1 MKKLFA
7 LILAVV
13 MIFCVCGCNKSSG
26 NLSSDEVETIVEVID
41 ETQSGV
47 VSGSDSAVTS
57 TGSVNSSTSQ
67 NQSTASGNSAVK
79 IDYNTVT
86 EVDICDEV
94 IRSYLEQT
102 SASQQFF
109 WLNSYSGQ
117 RYDYQ
122 YLELDWD
129 LDYSSVY
136 TVYFSEN
143 ADFSNAMKV
152 EAQTNILYNTTL
164 VPGKTYYWKV
174 IGTNSSDPLGGG
186 RIKVKDAPTRWIQV
200 DGTGNVRDMGGWT
213 AENGKK
219 VKYGM
224 LYRGQKLDSV
234 TQTGISTIKQLGLK
248 TELDLRYAS
257 QKYQATGTGMNYV
270 FLETNQQYDDI
281 FNSDFTARDE
291 VKTNYKK
298 IFELLSDESNYPFYA
313 HCSGGADRTGTYAFI
328 LNGVLGVSYEDLTRD
343 FELTSFSSSGKRW
356 RGSGAGNTFG
366 ENDTVMQDDDHNYVA
381 WGELYKGMME
391 YGSRNGCTT
400 LQSSIEHFLVNSV
413 GVPQSQIQSFKNIM
427 LG

>member
-7 LILAVV
+7 LILAIV
-13 MIFCVCGCNKSSG
+13 MVFCVCGCNNSG
-26 NLSSDEVETIVEVID
+26 NDLSSDEVEIITEVID
-41 ETQSGV
+41 NTQSGN
-47 VSGSDSAVTS
+47 VSNTETTS
-57 TGSVNSSTSQ
+57 TP
-67 NQSTASGNSAVK
+67 SGNSTPSGTSGIK

-94 IRSYLEQT
+94 IRSYLDQT
-102 SASQQFF
+102 TPSQQFY

-117 RYDYQ
+117 QYDYQ
-122 YLELDWD
+122 ILELDWE

-143 ADFSNAMKV
+143 SDFSNAIKY
-152 EAQTNILYNTTL
+152 ETETTTL
-164 VPGKTYYWKV
+164 YSTTLTPGKTYYWKAV
-174 IGTNSSDPLGGG
+174 GTKSSDALGGG
-186 RIKVKDAPTRWIQV
+186 KIKIKDAPVRWIQV

-213 AENGKK
+213 AEDGKK

-248 TELDLRYAS
+248 TELDLRRAS

-281 FNSDFTARDE
+281 FNEGSFTACDE
-291 VKTNYKK
+291 FKTNYKK

-313 HCSGGADRTGTYAFI
+313 HCSGGADRTGTYAFF

-343 FELTSFSSSGKRW
+343 FELTSFSTSGKRW

-366 ENDTVMQDDDHNYVA
+366 ENDTVMQKDNSNYVA

-391 YGSRNGCTT
+391 YGSRNGCST

-413 GVPQSQIQSFKNIM
+413 GVPQSQINSFKNIM